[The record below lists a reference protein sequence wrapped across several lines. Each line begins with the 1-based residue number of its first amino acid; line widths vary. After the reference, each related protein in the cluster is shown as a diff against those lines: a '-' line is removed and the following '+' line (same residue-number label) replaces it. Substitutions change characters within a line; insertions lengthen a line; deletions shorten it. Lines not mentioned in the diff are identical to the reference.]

1 MTYVAIDLGA
11 SGGRYIFFEIK
22 DGKLVEETVY
32 RFSNKPQLNDEGRL
46 VWDWKYLFENIV
58 KGLKEVK
65 LKKGGV
71 DFVGIDTWA
80 VDYALLDKDDEL
92 IHDIYSYRD
101 SNNDKL
107 CTPVH
112 DLISFEELYSRT
124 GIQFQTFN
132 TIYRLYDDK
141 VKGFI
146 KEDTQFLM
154 LPDFFN
160 FLLTGVKRQEF
171 TNATSTGLVNSK
183 TKEWDEEIIEKLGIE
198 RSLFKPLTSPGT
210 LLSKVKPEIEME
222 IGYSPTVVCVVS
234 HDTASAVV
242 GSGVNYDEPYIS
254 SGTWSLLGIRS
265 KESRTDGKSMSLN
278 YSNEGDVELG
288 TRYQKNIM
296 GLWIIQQLRH
306 DLNDRYSFQE
316 LVELASKSKT
326 DIVFDVNDQELLAPK
341 SMKEALE
348 KKVGKIPIGEM
359 SYSIFHSL
367 ALSYKKSLD
376 ELESITG
383 VKYKKLN
390 IIGGGCQNTLLNK
403 LTKEECGI
411 DVYCGPIEATAIG
424 NAVAMLV
431 ATKEVES
438 LDEARRLVKDS
449 FDISEVNL

>member
-11 SGGRYIFFEIK
+11 SGGRHIFFEIK

-112 DLISFEELYSRT
+112 DLIPFEELYSRT

-222 IGYSPTVVCVVS
+222 IGYSPTVVCVAS

-265 KESRTDGKSMSLN
+265 KEGRTDGKSMSLN

-296 GLWIIQQLRH
+296 G
-306 DLNDRYSFQE
+306 
-316 LVELASKSKT
+316 
-326 DIVFDVNDQELLAPK
+326 
-341 SMKEALE
+341 
-348 KKVGKIPIGEM
+348 
-359 SYSIFHSL
+359 
-367 ALSYKKSLD
+367 
-376 ELESITG
+376 
-383 VKYKKLN
+383 
-390 IIGGGCQNTLLNK
+390 
-403 LTKEECGI
+403 
-411 DVYCGPIEATAIG
+411 
-424 NAVAMLV
+424 
-431 ATKEVES
+431 
-438 LDEARRLVKDS
+438 
-449 FDISEVNL
+449 